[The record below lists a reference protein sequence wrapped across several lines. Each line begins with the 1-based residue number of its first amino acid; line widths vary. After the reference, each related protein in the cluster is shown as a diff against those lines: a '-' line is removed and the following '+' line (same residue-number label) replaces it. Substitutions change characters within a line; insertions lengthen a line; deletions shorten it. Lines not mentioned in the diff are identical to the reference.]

1 MSTTTPNL
9 GLKKPNVTDK
19 VNVSD
24 LNGNADLLDAIIGRL
39 SNLNTTQKGSLVAAI
54 NEALTSAGTAAGFGN
69 PVATVD
75 GNTGTPSV
83 EVTASGPDTAKV
95 FTFTFKNLKGAKGA
109 PGDPGAKGDPGRA
122 GSDGI
127 SPVVSV
133 ETISGGHRIT
143 ITDAGGSQSF
153 DVLDGAS
160 GSGSGDMTKA
170 VYDPKGKAQD
180 IFSYADNKYSK
191 PSGGI
196 PKKDLASDV
205 QASLCKADSALQ
217 NAPVPSVTSKTGAVS
232 ITKGDVGLGNVDNV
246 KQYSASN
253 PPPYPVTSVN
263 GKTGAVTMSVPT
275 IPSTT
280 SLIKGDGSGG
290 VSAAVKGT
298 DYFTPTDVD
307 EIAAEAA
314 KKVDVSSITNKVS
327 KSGDTMTGKLT
338 VPQVETGNGDSN
350 FFQCRKFR
358 GEGNADTYYHAIDF
372 GYSNH
377 DSVDFHEYGGIWSFY
392 KNQTGKAKDGVL
404 CGKITINGWE
414 GRAKLES
421 GSTMVTSQL
430 TENSNAIATTAF
442 FHGLVDGL
450 KSKGVSVTLPASGW
464 NANAKTQTVSVAGV
478 TATANCIITAAP
490 DSYMADAKAGV
501 RCTAQGAGTLAF
513 ACETV
518 PTANVA
524 ANVLILG

>member
-1 MSTTTPNL
+1 MATTTPNL

-39 SNLNTTQKGSLVAAI
+39 SNLNTTQKDSLVAAI

-95 FTFTFKNLKGAKGA
+95 FTFTFKNLKGSK
-109 PGDPGAKGDPGRA
+109 GAKGDPGSA

-143 ITDAGGSQSF
+143 ITDAERAQSF

-160 GSGSGDMTKA
+160 VSGSGDMTKA
-170 VYDPKGKAQD
+170 VYDPQGKAQD
-180 IFSYADNKYSK
+180 IFAYADTKYSK

-205 QASLCKADSALQ
+205 QASLGKADSALQ
-217 NAPVPSVTSKTGAVS
+217 NAPVTSVNSKTGAVS

-263 GKTGAVTMSVPT
+263 GKTGAVTVSVPT

-280 SLIKGDGSGG
+280 SLIKGNGSGG

-298 DYFTPTDVD
+298 DY
-307 EIAAEAA
+307 AA
-314 KKVDVSSITNKVS
+314 
-327 KSGDTMTGKLT
+327 
-338 VPQVETGNGDSN
+338 P
-350 FFQCRKFR
+350 
-358 GEGNADTYYHAIDF
+358 
-372 GYSNH
+372 
-377 DSVDFHEYGGIWSFY
+377 SV
-392 KNQTGKAKDGVL
+392 
-404 CGKITINGWE
+404 
-414 GRAKLES
+414 
-421 GSTMVTSQL
+421 
-430 TENSNAIATTAF
+430 
-442 FHGLVDGL
+442 
-450 KSKGVSVTLPASGW
+450 GVSVTLRASGW
-464 NANAKTQTVSVAGV
+464 NANAKTQTVSVSGV

-490 DSYMADAKAGV
+490 DSYMAYAEAVV
-501 RCTAQGAGTLAF
+501 RCTAQGAGTLTF
-513 ACETV
+513 ACDTV
-518 PTANVA
+518 PTADVA

>member
-1 MSTTTPNL
+1 MATTTPNL

-39 SNLNTTQKGSLVAAI
+39 SNLNTTQKDSLVAAI
-54 NEALTSAGTAAGFGN
+54 NEALTSAGTAVGFGD

-109 PGDPGAKGDPGRA
+109 KGDPGSA

-143 ITDAGGSQSF
+143 ITDAEGSQSF

-170 VYDPKGKAQD
+170 VYDPKGKAKD
-180 IFSYADNKYSK
+180 IFAYADAKYSK

-205 QASLCKADSALQ
+205 QASLSKADSALQ
-217 NAPVPSVTSKTGAVS
+217 RYTETDPTVPAWAKAKTKPTYTASEVGALPAN
-232 ITKGDVGLGNVDNV
+232 TR
-246 KQYSASN
+246 
-253 PPPYPVTSVN
+253 
-263 GKTGAVTMSVPT
+263 
-275 IPSTT
+275 IPSTVAEM
-280 SLIKGDGSGG
+280 SDSGD
-290 VSAAVKGT
+290 
-298 DYFTPTDVD
+298 Y
-307 EIAAEAA
+307 A
-314 KKVDVSSITNKVS
+314 KKSDLSSITNKVS

-338 VPQVETGNGDSN
+338 VPQIETGNDNSN

-358 GEGNADTYYHAIDF
+358 GEGNADNYYHAIDF
-372 GYSNH
+372 GYQNH
-377 DSVDFHEYGGIWSFY
+377 DRVDFHEYGGLWSFY
-392 KNQTGKAKDGVL
+392 KNQTGKVNDGVL
-404 CGKITINGWE
+404 CGKITSNGWE

-442 FHGLVDGL
+442 VHGLVDGL
-450 KSKGVSVTLPASGW
+450 KPKGVSVTLRASGW

-478 TATANCIITAAP
+478 TATVNLIITAAP
-490 DSYMADAKAGV
+490 DSYMAYAKAGV
-501 RCTAQGAGTLAF
+501 RCTAQGAGTLTF

-518 PTANVA
+518 PTADVA

>member
-1 MSTTTPNL
+1 MATTTPNL

-54 NEALTSAGTAAGFGN
+54 NETLTSAGTAAGFGN

-109 PGDPGAKGDPGRA
+109 KGDPGSA

-143 ITDAGGSQSF
+143 ITDAERAQSF

-180 IFSYADNKYSK
+180 VFSYADTKYSK

-205 QASLCKADSALQ
+205 QASLGKADSALQ
-217 NAPVPSVTSKTGAVS
+217 NAPVTSVNSKTGAVS
-232 ITKGDVGLGNVDNV
+232 LTKGDVGLGNVDNV

-263 GKTGAVTMSVPT
+263 GKTGAVTVSVPT

-280 SLIKGDGSGG
+280 SLIKGNGTGG

-298 DYFTPTDVD
+298 DY
-307 EIAAEAA
+307 AA
-314 KKVDVSSITNKVS
+314 
-327 KSGDTMTGKLT
+327 
-338 VPQVETGNGDSN
+338 P
-350 FFQCRKFR
+350 
-358 GEGNADTYYHAIDF
+358 
-372 GYSNH
+372 
-377 DSVDFHEYGGIWSFY
+377 SV
-392 KNQTGKAKDGVL
+392 
-404 CGKITINGWE
+404 
-414 GRAKLES
+414 
-421 GSTMVTSQL
+421 
-430 TENSNAIATTAF
+430 
-442 FHGLVDGL
+442 
-450 KSKGVSVTLPASGW
+450 GVSVTLRASGW
-464 NANAKTQTVSVAGV
+464 NANTKTQTVSVSGV
-478 TATANCIITAAP
+478 TATVNLIITAAP
-490 DSYMADAKAGV
+490 DSYMAYAKAGV
-501 RCTAQGAGTLAF
+501 RCTAQGSGTLTF
-513 ACETV
+513 SCETV
-518 PTANVA
+518 PTADVA
-524 ANVLILG
+524 ANVLIIG

>member
-1 MSTTTPNL
+1 MATTTPNL

-39 SNLNTTQKGSLVAAI
+39 SNLNTTQKDSLVAAI

-83 EVTASGPDTAKV
+83 KVTASGPDTAKV

-109 PGDPGAKGDPGRA
+109 KGDPGKA

-180 IFSYADNKYSK
+180 IFAYADAKQAK
-191 PSGGI
+191 ITASGILKG
-196 PKKDLASDV
+196 
-205 QASLCKADSALQ
+205 
-217 NAPVPSVTSKTGAVS
+217 NGA
-232 ITKGDVGLGNVDNV
+232 
-246 KQYSASN
+246 
-253 PPPYPVTSVN
+253 
-263 GKTGAVTMSVPT
+263 
-275 IPSTT
+275 
-280 SLIKGDGSGG
+280 GG

-298 DYFTPTDVD
+298 DY
-307 EIAAEAA
+307 AA
-314 KKVDVSSITNKVS
+314 
-327 KSGDTMTGKLT
+327 
-338 VPQVETGNGDSN
+338 P
-350 FFQCRKFR
+350 
-358 GEGNADTYYHAIDF
+358 
-372 GYSNH
+372 
-377 DSVDFHEYGGIWSFY
+377 SV
-392 KNQTGKAKDGVL
+392 
-404 CGKITINGWE
+404 
-414 GRAKLES
+414 
-421 GSTMVTSQL
+421 
-430 TENSNAIATTAF
+430 
-442 FHGLVDGL
+442 
-450 KSKGVSVTLPASGW
+450 GVSVTLTASGW
-464 NANAKTQTVSVAGV
+464 NANTKTQTVNVSGV
-478 TATANCIITAAP
+478 TATGNLIITAAP
-490 DSYMADAKAGV
+490 DSYMAYAEAGV
-501 RCTAQGAGTLAF
+501 RCTAQGAGTLTF

-518 PTANVA
+518 PTADVA

>member
-1 MSTTTPNL
+1 MATTTPNL

-24 LNGNADLLDAIIGRL
+24 LNGNADLLDAIIGKL
-39 SNLNTTQKGSLVAAI
+39 SNLNTTQKDSIVAAI
-54 NEALTSAGTAAGFGN
+54 NEALTSAGTAAGFGD

-83 EVTASGPDTAKV
+83 KVTASGPDTAKV

-109 PGDPGAKGDPGRA
+109 KGDPGKA

-180 IFSYADNKYSK
+180 IFSYADTKYSK

-196 PKKDLASDV
+196 PKTDLAIAV
-205 QASLCKADSALQ
+205 QTSLGKADSALQ
-217 NAPVPSVTSKTGAVS
+217 SVPSTYRTASAQDTIDSGKQAKITASGMLKGNGA
-232 ITKGDVGLGNVDNV
+232 
-246 KQYSASN
+246 
-253 PPPYPVTSVN
+253 
-263 GKTGAVTMSVPT
+263 
-275 IPSTT
+275 
-280 SLIKGDGSGG
+280 GG

-298 DYFTPTDVD
+298 DYFTPTDVN

-314 KKVDVSSITNKVS
+314 KKVDISDKVS

-338 VPQVETGNGDSN
+338 VPQVETGADNSN

-358 GEGNADTYYHAIDF
+358 GEGDANTYYHAIDF
-372 GYSNH
+372 GYVNH
-377 DSVDFHEYGGIWSFY
+377 DKVDFHEYGGIWNFF
-392 KNQTGKAKDGVL
+392 KNTSGKANEGVL
-404 CGKITINGWE
+404 CGSITSNGWE
-414 GRAKLES
+414 GRAKLKS

-430 TENSNAIATTAF
+430 TENSDAIATTAF
-442 FHGLVDGL
+442 VHGLVDGL

-490 DSYMADAKAGV
+490 DSYMAYAKAGV
-501 RCTAQGAGTLAF
+501 RCTAQGAGTLTF

>member
-1 MSTTTPNL
+1 MATTTPNL

-24 LNGNADLLDAIIGRL
+24 INGNADLLDAIIGRL

-83 EVTASGPDTAKV
+83 KVTASGPDTAKV
-95 FTFTFKNLKGAKGA
+95 FTFTFKNLKGANGAKGDPGAKGDKGDPGEKGA

-180 IFSYADNKYSK
+180 VFSYADTKYSK

-205 QASLCKADSALQ
+205 QTSLGKADSALQ
-217 NAPVPSVTSKTGAVS
+217 SAPVTSVNSKTGAVNLA
-232 ITKGDVGLGNVDNV
+232 KGDVGLGNVDNV

-263 GKTGAVTMSVPT
+263 GKTGAVTVSIPT
-275 IPSTT
+275 VPSTT
-280 SLIKGDGSGG
+280 SLIKGNGSGG
-290 VSAAVKGT
+290 LVEATRGS
-298 DYFTPTDVD
+298 DYIASGNITKQTLVATETTPT
-307 EIAAEAA
+307 E
-314 KKVDVSSITNKVS
+314 N
-327 KSGDTMTGKLT
+327 
-338 VPQVETGNGDSN
+338 
-350 FFQCRKFR
+350 
-358 GEGNADTYYHAIDF
+358 YAI
-372 GYSNH
+372 NW
-377 DSVDFHEYGGIWSFY
+377 VYG
-392 KNQTGKAKDGVL
+392 
-404 CGKITINGWE
+404 
-414 GRAKLES
+414 
-421 GSTMVTSQL
+421 
-430 TENSNAIATTAF
+430 
-442 FHGLVDGL
+442 
-450 KSKGVSVTLPASGW
+450 
-464 NANAKTQTVSVAGV
+464 
-478 TATANCIITAAP
+478 
-490 DSYMADAKAGV
+490 
-501 RCTAQGAGTLAF
+501 
-513 ACETV
+513 
-518 PTANVA
+518 
-524 ANVLILG
+524 

>member
-1 MSTTTPNL
+1 MATTTPNL

-39 SNLNTTQKGSLVAAI
+39 SNLNTTQKDSLVAAI
-54 NEALTSAGTAAGFGN
+54 NEALTSAGTAAGFGD

-109 PGDPGAKGDPGRA
+109 KGDPGRA

-143 ITDAGGSQSF
+143 ITDADGSQSF

-170 VYDPKGKAQD
+170 VYDPKGKAKD
-180 IFSYADNKYSK
+180 IFAYADTKYSK

-205 QASLCKADSALQ
+205 QASLGKADSALQ
-217 NAPVPSVTSKTGAVS
+217 NAPVTSVNSKTGAVS
-232 ITKGDVGLGNVDNV
+232 LTKGDVGLGNVDNV

-263 GKTGAVTMSVPT
+263 GKTGAVTVSVPT

-280 SLIKGDGSGG
+280 SLIKGNGSGG

-298 DYFTPTDVD
+298 DY
-307 EIAAEAA
+307 AA
-314 KKVDVSSITNKVS
+314 
-327 KSGDTMTGKLT
+327 
-338 VPQVETGNGDSN
+338 P
-350 FFQCRKFR
+350 
-358 GEGNADTYYHAIDF
+358 
-372 GYSNH
+372 
-377 DSVDFHEYGGIWSFY
+377 SV
-392 KNQTGKAKDGVL
+392 
-404 CGKITINGWE
+404 
-414 GRAKLES
+414 
-421 GSTMVTSQL
+421 
-430 TENSNAIATTAF
+430 
-442 FHGLVDGL
+442 
-450 KSKGVSVTLPASGW
+450 GVSVTLRASGW

-478 TATANCIITAAP
+478 TATSNLIITAAP
-490 DSYMADAKAGV
+490 DSYMAYAEAGV
-501 RCTAQGAGTLAF
+501 RCTAQGAGTLTF

-518 PTANVA
+518 PTDNVA

>member
-1 MSTTTPNL
+1 MATTTPNL
-9 GLKKPNVTDK
+9 GLTKPNVTDK

-39 SNLNTTQKGSLVAAI
+39 SNLNTTQKDSLVAAI
-54 NEALTSAGTAAGFGN
+54 NEALTSAGTAAGFGD

-83 EVTASGPDTAKV
+83 KVTASGPDTAKV

-109 PGDPGAKGDPGRA
+109 KGDPGKA

-170 VYDPKGKAQD
+170 VYDPKGKAKD
-180 IFSYADNKYSK
+180 IFAYADAKYSK

-196 PKKDLASDV
+196 PKTDLANAV
-205 QASLCKADSALQ
+205 QTSLGKADSALQ
-217 NAPVPSVTSKTGAVS
+217 SVPSTYRTA
-232 ITKGDVGLGNVDNV
+232 
-246 KQYSASN
+246 SAQD
-253 PPPYPVTSVN
+253 TIDN
-263 GKTGAVTMSVPT
+263 GKQAKITASGLLKGNGA
-275 IPSTT
+275 
-280 SLIKGDGSGG
+280 GG

-298 DYFTPTDVD
+298 DY
-307 EIAAEAA
+307 AA
-314 KKVDVSSITNKVS
+314 
-327 KSGDTMTGKLT
+327 
-338 VPQVETGNGDSN
+338 P
-350 FFQCRKFR
+350 
-358 GEGNADTYYHAIDF
+358 
-372 GYSNH
+372 
-377 DSVDFHEYGGIWSFY
+377 SV
-392 KNQTGKAKDGVL
+392 
-404 CGKITINGWE
+404 
-414 GRAKLES
+414 
-421 GSTMVTSQL
+421 
-430 TENSNAIATTAF
+430 
-442 FHGLVDGL
+442 
-450 KSKGVSVTLPASGW
+450 GVSVTLRASGW

-490 DSYMADAKAGV
+490 DSYMAYAKAGV
-501 RCTAQGAGTLAF
+501 RCTAQGAGTLTF

-518 PTANVA
+518 PTADVA
-524 ANVLILG
+524 ANVLIPG

>member
-1 MSTTTPNL
+1 MATTTPNL
-9 GLKKPNVTDK
+9 GLKQPNVTDK

-39 SNLNTTQKGSLVAAI
+39 SNLNTTQKDSLVAAI

-109 PGDPGAKGDPGRA
+109 KGDPGSP

-180 IFSYADNKYSK
+180 VFSYADTKYSK

-196 PKKDLASDV
+196 PKKDLASAV
-205 QASLCKADSALQ
+205 QTSLGKADSALQ
-217 NAPVPSVTSKTGAVS
+217 SVPSTYRTA
-232 ITKGDVGLGNVDNV
+232 
-246 KQYSASN
+246 SAQD
-253 PPPYPVTSVN
+253 TIDN
-263 GKTGAVTMSVPT
+263 GKQAKITASG
-275 IPSTT
+275 
-280 SLIKGDGSGG
+280 LLKGNGSGG

-298 DYFTPTDVD
+298 DY
-307 EIAAEAA
+307 AA
-314 KKVDVSSITNKVS
+314 
-327 KSGDTMTGKLT
+327 
-338 VPQVETGNGDSN
+338 P
-350 FFQCRKFR
+350 
-358 GEGNADTYYHAIDF
+358 
-372 GYSNH
+372 
-377 DSVDFHEYGGIWSFY
+377 SV
-392 KNQTGKAKDGVL
+392 
-404 CGKITINGWE
+404 
-414 GRAKLES
+414 
-421 GSTMVTSQL
+421 
-430 TENSNAIATTAF
+430 
-442 FHGLVDGL
+442 
-450 KSKGVSVTLPASGW
+450 GVSVTLRGSGW

-478 TATANCIITAAP
+478 TSTANCIITAAP
-490 DSYMADAKAGV
+490 DSYMAYAKAGV
-501 RCTAQGAGTLAF
+501 RCTAQGAGTLTF

-518 PTANVA
+518 PTADVA
-524 ANVLILG
+524 ANVLIIG

>member
-1 MSTTTPNL
+1 MATTTPNL

-39 SNLNTTQKGSLVAAI
+39 SNLNTTQKDSLVAAI

-95 FTFTFKNLKGAKGA
+95 FTFTFKNLKGAKG
-109 PGDPGAKGDPGRA
+109 DPGSP

-143 ITDAGGSQSF
+143 ITDAERAQSF

-180 IFSYADNKYSK
+180 IFAYADAKYSK

-196 PKKDLASDV
+196 PKKDLASAV
-205 QASLCKADSALQ
+205 QTSLGKADSALQ
-217 NAPVPSVTSKTGAVS
+217 SVPSTYRTA
-232 ITKGDVGLGNVDNV
+232 
-246 KQYSASN
+246 SAQD
-253 PPPYPVTSVN
+253 TIDN
-263 GKTGAVTMSVPT
+263 GKQAKITANGILKGNGA
-275 IPSTT
+275 
-280 SLIKGDGSGG
+280 GG

-298 DYFTPTDVD
+298 DY
-307 EIAAEAA
+307 AA
-314 KKVDVSSITNKVS
+314 
-327 KSGDTMTGKLT
+327 
-338 VPQVETGNGDSN
+338 P
-350 FFQCRKFR
+350 
-358 GEGNADTYYHAIDF
+358 
-372 GYSNH
+372 
-377 DSVDFHEYGGIWSFY
+377 SV
-392 KNQTGKAKDGVL
+392 
-404 CGKITINGWE
+404 
-414 GRAKLES
+414 
-421 GSTMVTSQL
+421 
-430 TENSNAIATTAF
+430 
-442 FHGLVDGL
+442 
-450 KSKGVSVTLPASGW
+450 GVSVTLRASGW

-490 DSYMADAKAGV
+490 DSYMAYAKAGV
-501 RCTAQGAGTLAF
+501 RCTAQGAGTLTF
-513 ACETV
+513 SCETV
-518 PTANVA
+518 PTADVA
-524 ANVLILG
+524 ANVLIIG

>member
-1 MSTTTPNL
+1 MATTTPNL

-39 SNLNTTQKGSLVAAI
+39 SNLNTTQKDSLVAAI

-109 PGDPGAKGDPGRA
+109 KGDPGAKGDKGDPGEKGAPGDPGAKGDPGKA

-180 IFSYADNKYSK
+180 IFAYADAKQAK
-191 PSGGI
+191 ITASGILKG
-196 PKKDLASDV
+196 
-205 QASLCKADSALQ
+205 
-217 NAPVPSVTSKTGAVS
+217 NGA
-232 ITKGDVGLGNVDNV
+232 
-246 KQYSASN
+246 
-253 PPPYPVTSVN
+253 
-263 GKTGAVTMSVPT
+263 
-275 IPSTT
+275 
-280 SLIKGDGSGG
+280 GG

-298 DYFTPTDVD
+298 DY
-307 EIAAEAA
+307 AA
-314 KKVDVSSITNKVS
+314 
-327 KSGDTMTGKLT
+327 
-338 VPQVETGNGDSN
+338 P
-350 FFQCRKFR
+350 
-358 GEGNADTYYHAIDF
+358 
-372 GYSNH
+372 
-377 DSVDFHEYGGIWSFY
+377 SV
-392 KNQTGKAKDGVL
+392 
-404 CGKITINGWE
+404 
-414 GRAKLES
+414 
-421 GSTMVTSQL
+421 
-430 TENSNAIATTAF
+430 
-442 FHGLVDGL
+442 
-450 KSKGVSVTLPASGW
+450 GVSVTLTASGW
-464 NANAKTQTVSVAGV
+464 NANAKTQTVSVSGV
-478 TATANCIITAAP
+478 TATVNLIITAAQ
-490 DSYMADAKAGV
+490 DSYMAYAEAGV
-501 RCTAQGAGTLAF
+501 RCTAQGAGTLTF

-518 PTANVA
+518 PAADVA

>member
-1 MSTTTPNL
+1 MATTTPNL

-24 LNGNADLLDAIIGRL
+24 LNGNADLLDATIGKL
-39 SNLNTTQKGSLVAAI
+39 SDLNTAQRNSLVAAI
-54 NEALTSAGTAAGFGN
+54 NEALTSAGTAAGFGD

-83 EVTASGPDTAKV
+83 KVTASGPDTAKV
-95 FTFTFKNLKGAKGA
+95 FTFTFKNLKGAQGA
-109 PGDPGAKGDPGRA
+109 QGKQGIPGSA

-143 ITDAGGSQSF
+143 ITDAEGSKSF

-160 GSGSGDMTKA
+160 GSGSGDMTKS
-170 VYDPKGKAQD
+170 VYDPQNKAKD
-180 IFSYADNKYSK
+180 IFAYADAKYSK

-196 PKKDLASDV
+196 PKTDLASAV
-205 QASLCKADSALQ
+205 QTSLGKADSALQ
-217 NAPVPSVTSKTGAVS
+217 SAPVTSVNSKTGAVS
-232 ITKGDVGLGNVDNV
+232 LTKGDVGLGNVDNV

-263 GKTGAVTMSVPT
+263 GKTGAVTVSVPT

-280 SLIKGDGSGG
+280 SLIKGNGAGG

-298 DYFTPTDVD
+298 DY
-307 EIAAEAA
+307 AA
-314 KKVDVSSITNKVS
+314 
-327 KSGDTMTGKLT
+327 
-338 VPQVETGNGDSN
+338 P
-350 FFQCRKFR
+350 
-358 GEGNADTYYHAIDF
+358 
-372 GYSNH
+372 
-377 DSVDFHEYGGIWSFY
+377 SV
-392 KNQTGKAKDGVL
+392 
-404 CGKITINGWE
+404 
-414 GRAKLES
+414 
-421 GSTMVTSQL
+421 
-430 TENSNAIATTAF
+430 
-442 FHGLVDGL
+442 
-450 KSKGVSVTLPASGW
+450 GVSVTLTASGW
-464 NANAKTQTVSVAGV
+464 NANAKTQTVSVSGV

-490 DSYMADAKAGV
+490 DSYMAYAKAGV
-501 RCTAQGAGTLAF
+501 RCTAQGAGTLTF

-524 ANVLILG
+524 ANVLIVG

>member
-1 MSTTTPNL
+1 MATTTPNL
-9 GLKKPNVTDK
+9 GLKKPKVTDR

-39 SNLNTTQKGSLVAAI
+39 SNLNTTQKDSLVAAI
-54 NEALTSAGTAAGFGN
+54 NEALTSAGTAAGFGD

-83 EVTASGPDTAKV
+83 KVTASGPDTAKV

-109 PGDPGAKGDPGRA
+109 KGDPGSA

-180 IFSYADNKYSK
+180 IFSYADTKYSK

-205 QASLCKADSALQ
+205 QASLGKADSALQ
-217 NAPVPSVTSKTGAVS
+217 SYTETDPTVPKWAKEKTKPNYTASEVGALPAN
-232 ITKGDVGLGNVDNV
+232 TR
-246 KQYSASN
+246 
-253 PPPYPVTSVN
+253 
-263 GKTGAVTMSVPT
+263 
-275 IPSTT
+275 IPSTVAEM
-280 SLIKGDGSGG
+280 SDSGD
-290 VSAAVKGT
+290 
-298 DYFTPTDVD
+298 Y
-307 EIAAEAA
+307 A
-314 KKVDVSSITNKVS
+314 KKSDLSSITNKVS

-338 VPQVETGNGDSN
+338 VPQVETGDGNSN

-358 GEGNADTYYHAIDF
+358 VEGNADTYYHAIDF
-372 GYSNH
+372 GYQNH
-377 DSVDFHEYGGIWSFY
+377 DRVDFHEYGGLWSFY
-392 KNQTGKAKDGVL
+392 KNQTGKVNDGVL
-404 CGKITINGWE
+404 CGKITSNGWE

-442 FHGLVDGL
+442 VHGLVDGL
-450 KSKGVSVTLPASGW
+450 KSKGVNVTLPASGW

-478 TATANCIITAAP
+478 TATVNLIITAAP
-490 DSYMADAKAGV
+490 GSYMAYAEAGV
-501 RCTAQGAGTLAF
+501 RCTAQGAGTLTF

-518 PTANVA
+518 PTADVA
-524 ANVLILG
+524 ANVLIMG